1 MFDLS
6 FGVMCLFL
14 GFFLLHF
21 TKSLRSVLYW
31 GRQNVAC
38 CGGGGLFFWFFFA
51 VFGLFFFGVVSLFFF
66 FVWFPSFFSS
76 TDWSWVTKLRLALR
90 KEKEKPNVCVDI
102 FFSFFLP
109 LYEVKPT
116 VLTLEIS
123 LGNTLDG
130 ALL

>member
-1 MFDLS
+1 
-6 FGVMCLFL
+6 VV
-14 GFFLLHF
+14 
-21 TKSLRSVLYW
+21 T
-31 GRQNVAC
+31 
-38 CGGGGLFFWFFFA
+38 LFF
-51 VFGLFFFGVVSLFFF
+51 FFF